1 MNIPQMIPWFGEEES
16 RALTEYME
24 SGGFLT
30 EFKKTEE
37 LEKTI
42 ATFVGSKHCVMVC
55 NGTISLIA
63 MLQALNIGPDDEVIV
78 PNFTMIATL
87 NAVKNVGATPILIDV
102 DPDTLCINLD
112 LAIKAIN
119 FNTKAIFLVSA
130 NGRYPSFDIDELV
143 QICQEKGIYLLED
156 SAQALGSYYQ
166 SGEHIGTKGIMG
178 SFSFSV
184 PKIISMGQGGCVVT
198 NDDDLNSRL
207 RRLKDFGRARGG
219 IDIHD
224 SIGFNYKITDL
235 QACVGIEQMKKLQ
248 DRISLKKNL
257 YSQYE
262 NGLSGHSKIRIIKN
276 DINATA
282 PWFIESIAENRDE
295 LQNFLKEAGIG
306 TRVMYPPIN
315 SQLAYKIEGSFPV
328 SEMIGN
334 NGLWLPSYAQ
344 ITVEEINYVVS
355 KIIEYYESV

>member
-16 RALTEYME
+16 RALSEYME

-30 EFKKTEE
+30 EFRKTEE
-37 LEKTI
+37 LEKII

-63 MLQALNIGPDDEVIV
+63 MLQVLNIGPGDEVIV
-78 PNFTMIATL
+78 PNFTMIATV

-102 DPDTLCINLD
+102 DPETLCINLNE
-112 LAIKAIN
+112 AVKAIN
-119 FNTKAIFLVSA
+119 SKTKAIFLVSA
-130 NGRYPSFDIDELV
+130 NGRYPSFEIDELE
-143 QICQEKGIYLLED
+143 QICQKSNIHLLED
-156 SAQALGSYYQ
+156 SAQALGSYYP
-166 SGEHIGTKGIMG
+166 SGEHVGTKGIMG

-198 NDDDLNSRL
+198 NDDDLGNRL

-224 SIGFNYKITDL
+224 SVGFNYKITDL
-235 QACVGIEQMKKLQ
+235 QACVGIEQMKKLKS
-248 DRISLKKNL
+248 RISLKKKL
-257 YSQYE
+257 YSYYE
-262 NGLSGHSKIRIIKN
+262 EGLSGQSKIHLIKN
-276 DINATA
+276 DTTFTA
-282 PWFIESIAENRDE
+282 PWFIEAIVENRDG
-295 LQNFLKEAGIG
+295 LQNYLKEAGIG

-328 SEMIGN
+328 SEMIGK
-334 NGLWLPSYAQ
+334 NGLWLPSYTQ
-344 ITVEEINYVVS
+344 ITVEEVNFIVL
-355 KIIEYYESV
+355 KIIEYCENN